1 MKRLFM
7 TMLSM
12 ALTIVSAIAI
22 ENETTVKLQWNVS
35 SEDVF
40 SMSVPTNAKDFITTN
55 LSWVGLNAPVL
66 SVTTVTNTSE
76 FAFSQITKGSE
87 AYVDFIINPASG
99 YTFTPKSI
107 SFKVTRYGTNG
118 SNIDII
124 WVNGDGTQMIKSG
137 LIPKREK
144 PSASNN
150 QSEINSNEDYL
161 EVSLNN
167 NDLSVTP
174 SLVHGGMRIV
184 CNDLSENKKIGFAD
198 VVITG
203 VLEKVISAEFANKLY
218 YLYNVGSGKYFCA
231 SNSWGTQ
238 CSVGDEP
245 LCVHFSRYENELNTY
260 LLNNY
265 YNNSWMLAFFDNAN
279 QMFVDRASQANY
291 GWNVVKVGNY
301 YRLRAASS
309 PTINPNYSS
318 TKYPNTYVGLDV
330 TSNNSNT
337 ALSPFLS
344 EGKGHYIDW
353 LLVDA
358 TDDMIN
364 SKIDHLKEVAAAN
377 KHVNKP
383 LLSEINAFIAQ
394 VSGKQ
399 YDKADALEILA
410 RLDEYA
416 NRVAHTHLDI
426 TINVPGAMGDSILSK
441 VEKFID
447 VKSIKLTGTLNDA
460 DISTLQTR
468 LTQLRE
474 IDMTNVNMTTLPNR
488 FFYQRSLLEIVKLPK
503 ELKTI
508 GEYALYQCTG
518 IKYIDFPTTLVA
530 INQRAFYDCNNLQE
544 VILPE
549 GLTTLGDYVFY
560 SCDNNQYVKLPST
573 LKTIS
578 SYAFYENNKLKQIDF
593 ADGLTHIN
601 NYAFC
606 RCSALE
612 SLKFPN
618 TLYYI
623 GGYAFS
629 YNSSLSH
636 IKFNEG
642 LYQIADN
649 AFEDCDALTEVTLPS
664 SLVLA
669 NESPFDYCDNLKKVT
684 CLSIDPP
691 YMTDQIPYG
700 LNMSGRELYVP
711 ALSIN
716 TYKQTSGWDKF
727 PTIKPIDYLPENI
740 SVLSNLMLTLPG
752 AIPSDYKPKVDIIH
766 DQKGT
771 SYWQYGSL
779 TVNGEGTLSMSDFSM
794 VWDPN
799 YLYNQSNRSQHYCSL
814 VNNSHLRADNVGIVF
829 WTPNNRWTFLSLPF
843 DVKVSDI
850 TTVAEG
856 TTNWV
861 IRKYDGQRRAAGEAS
876 DYTWVKMKDD
886 DILNAGEGY
895 IIQGSRYI
903 GTSSQQYSGFDVEA
917 INNTNKN
924 NIFINTDVTVT
935 LKEYESE
942 FAHNRSWNLIGN
954 PYPCYYDTRFMDFEA
969 PITVWNMSNS
979 TYAAY
984 SPVDDSYI
992 LCPGEAFFVQ
1002 CPVDKNTIIFNKDG
1016 RQTNHTARTLP
1027 ANVKAKRANGV
1038 NANRTIVNLNL
1049 SDGNHSDR
1057 TRIVLNDKALLQYEM
1072 DKDASK
1078 FMSTEP
1084 NVPQIYTSANGVD
1097 YAINERP
1104 FADGTVN
1111 VCASIGTE
1119 GTYTIALANDV
1130 EGYQVTLEDKVEHK
1144 NTVLTDGNDYV
1155 FSAKAGTYT
1164 DRFVLYFSN
1173 ETTGIEEIATNI
1185 QDDTDTYSIEG
1196 IKVSTPTKK
1205 GIYIQNGKKI
1215 MLNK

>member
-1 MKRLFM
+1 
-7 TMLSM
+7 
-12 ALTIVSAIAI
+12 
-22 ENETTVKLQWNVS
+22 
-35 SEDVF
+35 
-40 SMSVPTNAKDFITTN
+40 
-55 LSWVGLNAPVL
+55 
-66 SVTTVTNTSE
+66 
-76 FAFSQITKGSE
+76 
-87 AYVDFIINPASG
+87 
-99 YTFTPKSI
+99 
-107 SFKVTRYGTNG
+107 
-118 SNIDII
+118 
-124 WVNGDGTQMIKSG
+124 MIKSG

-992 LCPGEAFFVQ
+992 LCPGEAYFVQ
-1002 CPVDKNTIIFNKDG
+1002 CPVDKNTIVFNKDG
-1016 RQTNHTARTLP
+1016 RQTNRTARTLP
-1027 ANVKAKRANGV
+1027 ANVKAKRANSV
-1038 NANRTIVNLNL
+1038 NANRSIVNLNL

-1164 DRFVLYFSN
+1164 DRFVLHFSN
-1173 ETTGIEEIATNI
+1173 ETTGIEEVATNT

-1196 IKVSTPTKK
+1196 IKVSSPTKK